1 MLALHEHAQ
10 REMPAAFCGRLLPDD
25 VEVAQLPAA
34 DVERAP
40 PHDAMCAIRMIA
52 HPAEVDGAVVGE
64 SRSRDDVVQAA
75 LPGMTDFRCSLD
87 VDDPAGG
94 LIAELQ
100 SAAAFGDE
108 KMVPAGQES
117 HRPSLIEGRVF
128 GDRKVFVELAGFP
141 RIGRPT
147 GRPRGIGALDGPVPA
162 GTTGA

>member
-1 MLALHEHAQ
+1 MVALHEHAQ
-10 REMPAAFCGRLLPDD
+10 REMPAAFCWGLLPDD
-25 VEVAQLPAA
+25 VEAAQLPAA

-40 PHDAMCAIRMIA
+40 PHDALGPIRVIA

-64 SRSRDDVVQAA
+64 SRPRDDVVQAA
-75 LPGMTDFRCSLD
+75 LPGMTDIGSAFD
-87 VDDPAGG
+87 IDDLAGG

-117 HRPSLIEGRVF
+117 HRPSLIEGPVF

-147 GRPRGIGALDGPVPA
+147 GRPRGIGTLDGPVAA

>member
-1 MLALHEHAQ
+1 MVALHEHAQ
-10 REMPAAFCGRLLPDD
+10 REMTAAFCGRLLPDD

-40 PHDAMCAIRMIA
+40 PHDALCAIRMIA

-75 LPGMTDFRCSLD
+75 LPGMTDIGSTFD

-108 KMVPAGQES
+108 KMLPAGQES
-117 HRPSLIEGRVF
+117 HRPSLIEGPVF
-128 GDRKVFVELAGFP
+128 GDRKAFVELAGFP

>member
-1 MLALHEHAQ
+1 MVALHEHAQ
-10 REMPAAFCGRLLPDD
+10 REMPAAFCWGLLPDD
-25 VEVAQLPAA
+25 VEAAQLPSA

-40 PHDAMCAIRMIA
+40 PHDALGPIRVIA
-52 HPAEVDGAVVGE
+52 HPAEVDGAVVDE
-64 SRSRDDVVQAA
+64 SRPRDDVVQAA
-75 LPGMTDFRCSLD
+75 LPGMTDIGSAFD
-87 VDDPAGG
+87 IDDLAGG

-117 HRPSLIEGRVF
+117 HRPSLIEGPVF

-147 GRPRGIGALDGPVPA
+147 GRPRGIGTLDGPVAA